1 MKKVIAYGTYD
12 LLHYGHIALLKR
24 AKALGDYLIVGVT
37 SDAFDKN
44 RGKLN
49 VQQTVVER
57 IEAVKRTGLADEIIV
72 EEYEGQKISDIK
84 KYKVDIF
91 AIGSDWRGKFD
102 YLNEYC
108 QVIYLKR
115 TEGVSSTELRATKN
129 PLIKIGVVGIGNP
142 TERII
147 QESLYVS
154 GLEMCAAYDEQNKKL
169 SAICEKY
176 NITAY
181 SSLENMLQEMDA
193 VYINALLPKHD
204 ILIEKALNFEC
215 HVLCESPIF
224 MNRSD
229 ADKLFELAKK
239 KNKVLFEAIKTI
251 FFPAFEHLMLIVNSG
266 IIGGIRDIEVSCSH
280 IPENLEEIK
289 GEKYKGSM
297 YDWGSIAL
305 VPIIKILGTEY
316 ERCSMYDYESN
327 GFNYFVRGLLKY
339 KNATAVFKV
348 GKGIKT
354 EGQMIITGTK
364 GYIYVPAP
372 WWKTDYFEIRYEDLR
387 ATKKYFY
394 RYEGEGFRYELL
406 EFVKMINQNQIESY
420 YYSQREMKSII
431 GIIEQ
436 FDGGKVE
443 KLNFDL

>member
-1 MKKVIAYGTYD
+1 MKKVITYGTYD
-12 LLHYGHIALLKR
+12 LLHYGHIALLER

-49 VQQTVVER
+49 VQQSVVER
-57 IEAVKRTGLADEIIV
+57 IEAVKKTGLADEIIV

-84 KYKVDIF
+84 KYNVDIF
-91 AIGSDWRGKFD
+91 AIGSDWEGKFD

-115 TEGVSSTELRATKN
+115 TEGVSSTALRATKN
-129 PLIKIGVVGIGNP
+129 PLVKIGVVGLENP

-154 GLEMCAAYDEQNKKL
+154 GSEICAVYDEQYEKM
-169 SAICEKY
+169 SAICKKY
-176 NITAY
+176 NIKAY
-181 SSLENMLQEMDA
+181 SKLEDMLQEIDA
-193 VYINALLPKHD
+193 VYINSLLPDHAR
-204 ILIEKALNFEC
+204 LIEKALHYKC

-224 MNRSD
+224 MNQND
-229 ADKLFELAKK
+229 ADRLFEIAKE

-266 IIGGIRDIEVSCSH
+266 TIGSIRDMEVSCSC
-280 IPENLEEIK
+280 ILENLEDIK
-289 GEKYKGSM
+289 KEKYKGSM

-316 ERCSMYDYESN
+316 ESCSMYDYESN
-327 GFNYFVRGLLKY
+327 NFNYFVRGLLKY

-406 EFVKMINQNQIESY
+406 EFVKMINQNQTENY
-420 YYSQREMKSII
+420 LYSQKEMKSII

-436 FDGGKVE
+436 FEKGKVE
-443 KLNFDL
+443 KLNSNL

>member
-1 MKKVIAYGTYD
+1 MKKVITYGTYD
-12 LLHYGHIALLKR
+12 LLHYGHIALLER

-49 VQQTVVER
+49 VQQSVVER
-57 IEAVKRTGLADEIIV
+57 IEAVKKTGLADEIII

-84 KYKVDIF
+84 KYNVDIF
-91 AIGSDWRGKFD
+91 AIGSDWQGKFD

-108 QVIYLKR
+108 QVVYLKR
-115 TEGVSSTELRATKN
+115 TEGVSSTALRETQN
-129 PLIKIGVVGIGNP
+129 PIVKMGLVGLANP

-154 GLEMCAAYDEQNKKL
+154 GMEITAAYNSHVAEA

-176 NITAY
+176 NIELY
-181 SSLENMLQEMDA
+181 SDLENMLQNVDA
-193 VYINALLPKHD
+193 VYINSLLPEHVT
-204 ILIEKALNFEC
+204 LIEKALNNEC

-224 MNRSD
+224 MNKSD
-229 ADKLFELAKK
+229 ADRLFDLAEKK
-239 KNKVLFEAIKTI
+239 QKILFEAIKTI

-266 IIGGIRDIEVSCSH
+266 TIGSIRDIEVSCSH
-280 IPENLEEIK
+280 IPEDLNEIK
-289 GEKYKGSM
+289 NEKYKGSM

-305 VPIIKILGTEY
+305 IPIIKILGTEY
-316 ERCSMYDYESN
+316 EYCTMFDYEKA

-387 ATKKYFY
+387 STKKYFY
-394 RYEGEGFRYELL
+394 RYEGEGVRYELL
-406 EFVKMINQNQIESY
+406 EFIKMINQNRRESY
-420 YYSQREMKSII
+420 LYSQKEIKSIV

-436 FDGGKVE
+436 FEKEEVE
-443 KLNFDL
+443 KLNS